1 MEHKKHTKEAE
12 LMKWRGM
19 NERINPLPHMEAIP
33 YKATGSRYGACG
45 IRIDGNP
52 EFIDAVL
59 SNLQDLL
66 AGEGIGTRLE
76 LARHT
81 VDGSGIG
88 KDLPNAGTGA
98 EVCYIRLHQRGREGA
113 MLQAICAGARSRA
126 KAREE
131 ANDQFQGLLAVG

>member
-1 MEHKKHTKEAE
+1 MTPKKHTKEAE
-12 LMKWRGM
+12 LIKWRAL
-19 NERINPLPHMEAIP
+19 NERQNPLPFMDVIP

-52 EFIDAVL
+52 AFIDAVL
-59 SNLQDLL
+59 SNLRDLL
-66 AGEGIGTRLE
+66 AGEGVETRLE
-76 LARHT
+76 LARHV

-113 MLQAICAGARSRA
+113 MLQAIIQDCRDRHP
-126 KAREE
+126 KA
-131 ANDQFQGLLAVG
+131 ANDGMLELSATG